1 MMRMWTLP
9 VVVLV
14 VVGTSACV
22 EVSFDTEPAAE
33 TEEPAAE
40 PSADQS
46 ADRGG
51 LTAEEAEAGF
61 RSLFDGESL
70 EHWRGF
76 RLDQVP
82 AGWAAADGVI
92 HFVPPESDDAG
103 PRADLITREQYRNFE
118 FRFDWAVTPGGN
130 SGVMFHVSE
139 DAGAS
144 WSTGP
149 EFQILDDDGHRD
161 GQRMETSAAS
171 NYALHARQGGE
182 LMPVGEFNTSA
193 LRVEGAAVTHW
204 LNGEK
209 VVEYTLRD
217 DEWKE
222 LVAASKFASM
232 PGYGMMESGH
242 IALQDHGNELRF
254 RNLRILVLPD

>member
-1 MMRMWTLP
+1 MKRMLT
-9 VVVLV
+9 VVVAMLLAI
-14 VVGTSACV
+14 GAAACV
-22 EVSFDTEPAAE
+22 EVRVGAADGAE
-33 TEEPAAE
+33 TEEAAAE
-40 PSADQS
+40 PAVPP
-46 ADRGG
+46 GE

-61 RSLFDGESL
+61 QSLFDGESL

-76 RLDQVP
+76 KLDQVP
-82 AGWAAADGVI
+82 AGWAVADGVI
-92 HFVPPESDDAG
+92 HFVPPTGDDAG
-103 PRADLITREQYRNFE
+103 PRADLMTREQYRSFE

-139 DAGAS
+139 DGGAS
-144 WSTGP
+144 YSTGP
-149 EFQILDDDGHRD
+149 EFQILDDGGHRD

-182 LMPVGEFNTSA
+182 LMPLGEFNTSA
-193 LRVEGAAVTHW
+193 LRVEGDVVTHR

-209 VVEYTLRD
+209 VVEYTLWD

-232 PGYGMMESGH
+232 PGYGMMETGH
-242 IALQDHGNELRF
+242 IALQDHGNEIWF

>member
-1 MMRMWTLP
+1 MKKMLT
-9 VVVLV
+9 VVVAMLLAFGAV
-14 VVGTSACV
+14 ACIEVRVGSADSAGNEEAV
-22 EVSFDTEPAAE
+22 AGPAAAPGE
-33 TEEPAAE
+33 LST
-40 PSADQS
+40 
-46 ADRGG
+46 
-51 LTAEEAEAGF
+51 EEAEAGF
-61 RSLFDGESL
+61 MSLFDGESL

-82 AGWAAADGVI
+82 AGWAVADGVI
-92 HFVPPESDDAG
+92 HFVPPTGDDAG
-103 PRADLITREQYRNFE
+103 PRADLMTREQYRNFE

-139 DAGAS
+139 DARAS
-144 WSTGP
+144 YSTGP
-149 EFQILDDDGHRD
+149 EFQILDDGGHRD

-182 LMPVGEFNTSA
+182 LVPVGEFNTSA

-209 VVEYTLRD
+209 VVEYTLWD

-232 PGYGMMESGH
+232 PGYGMMETGH
-242 IALQDHGNELRF
+242 IALQDHGNEIWF

>member
-1 MMRMWTLP
+1 MKTMLT
-9 VVVLV
+9 VVVAVPLV
-14 VVGTSACV
+14 IGAVACV
-22 EVSFDTEPAAE
+22 EVRVGAPDDSE
-33 TEEPAAE
+33 TEEVVAPPVAE
-40 PSADQS
+40 LNELSN
-46 ADRGG
+46 
-51 LTAEEAEAGF
+51 EETEAGF
-61 RSLFDGESL
+61 QSLFDGESL

-76 RLDQVP
+76 KLDQVP
-82 AGWAAADGVI
+82 AGWAVADGVV
-92 HFVPPESDDAG
+92 HFLPPEGDDAG
-103 PRADLITREQYRNFE
+103 PRADLLSREQYRNFE
-118 FRFDWAVTPGGN
+118 FRFDWAVTAGGN

-139 DAGAS
+139 DAPAS
-144 WSTGP
+144 FSTGP
-149 EFQILDDDGHRD
+149 EFQILDDGGHRD

-182 LMPVGEFNTSA
+182 LAPLGEFNASA

-209 VVEYTLRD
+209 VVEYTLWD

-232 PGYGMMESGH
+232 PGYGMMETGH
-242 IALQDHGNELRF
+242 IALQDHGNEIWF

>member
-1 MMRMWTLP
+1 MKTFVA
-9 VVVLV
+9 VVVATMLA
-14 VVGTSACV
+14 VGAAACV
-22 EVSFDTEPAAE
+22 EVRIGAADGGETEEAPAEPAAD
-33 TEEPAAE
+33 TGPNAL
-40 PSADQS
+40 S
-46 ADRGG
+46 
-51 LTAEEAEAGF
+51 AEEAEAGF
-61 RSLFDGESL
+61 QSLFDGESL
-70 EHWRGF
+70 DHWRGF
-76 RLDQVP
+76 KLDRVP
-82 AGWAAADGVI
+82 AGWAVADGAI
-92 HFVPPESDDAG
+92 HFVPPTGDDAG
-103 PRADLITREQYRNFE
+103 PRADLLTREQYRSFE

-139 DAGAS
+139 DARAS
-144 WSTGP
+144 YSTGP
-149 EFQILDDDGHRD
+149 EFQILDDGGHRD

-182 LMPVGEFNTSA
+182 LMPLGEFNTSA

-209 VVEYTLRD
+209 VVEYTLWD

-232 PGYGMMESGH
+232 PGYGMMETGH
-242 IALQDHGNELRF
+242 IALQDHGNEIWF

>member
-1 MMRMWTLP
+1 MKTMLT
-9 VVVLV
+9 VVVALLLALGAV
-14 VVGTSACV
+14 ACV
-22 EVSFDTEPAAE
+22 EVRVGVGDDAE
-33 TEEPAAE
+33 TEEAAADPPAAIN
-40 PSADQS
+40 Q
-46 ADRGG
+46 

-70 EHWRGF
+70 DHWRGF
-76 RLDQVP
+76 KLDHVP
-82 AGWAAADGVI
+82 AGWSVADGVV
-92 HFVPPESDDAG
+92 HFLPPEGDDAG
-103 PRADLITREQYRNFE
+103 PRADLMTREQYRNFE

-139 DAGAS
+139 DAPAS
-144 WSTGP
+144 YSTGP
-149 EFQILDDDGHRD
+149 EFQILDDGGHRD

-182 LMPVGEFNTSA
+182 LVPLGEFNTSA
-193 LRVEGAAVTHW
+193 LRVEGAVVTHW

-209 VVEYTLRD
+209 VVEYTLWD

-232 PGYGMMESGH
+232 PGYGMMETGH
-242 IALQDHGNELRF
+242 IALQDHGNEIWF

>member
-1 MMRMWTLP
+1 MKKTLTIG
-9 VVVLV
+9 VAVLLA
-14 VVGTSACV
+14 VGAGACV
-22 EVSFDTEPAAE
+22 EIRVGAGDDAE
-33 TEEPAAE
+33 TEETAAAPADPALNE
-40 PSADQS
+40 
-46 ADRGG
+46 

-61 RSLFDGESL
+61 QSLFDGESL
-70 EHWRGF
+70 DRWRGF
-76 RLDQVP
+76 KLDRVP
-82 AGWAAADGVI
+82 AGWAVADGTI
-92 HFVPPESDDAG
+92 HFVPPGDDAG
-103 PRADLITREQYRNFE
+103 PRADLLTREQYRNFE
-118 FRFDWAVTPGGN
+118 FRFDWAVTAGGN

-144 WSTGP
+144 YSTGP

-182 LMPVGEFNTSA
+182 LAPVGEFNTSA

-209 VVEYTLRD
+209 VVEYALWNE
-217 DEWKE
+217 EWKE

-232 PGYGMMESGH
+232 PGYGMMETGH
-242 IALQDHGNELRF
+242 IALQDHGNEIWF

>member
-1 MMRMWTLP
+1 MKTMSTVVAATL
-9 VVVLV
+9 LAALAA
-14 VVGTSACV
+14 SCV
-22 EVSFDTEPAAE
+22 EVRVGG
-33 TEEPAAE
+33 
-40 PSADQS
+40 AD
-46 ADRGG
+46 G
-51 LTAEEAEAGF
+51 AEAGESEAGPPAALDGPESEVGEVEAGF
-61 RSLFDGESL
+61 QSLFDGESL
-70 EHWRGF
+70 DHWRGF
-76 RLDQVP
+76 KLDQAP

-92 HFVPPESDDAG
+92 HFVPPDGDEAG
-103 PRADLITREQYRNFE
+103 PRADLITREQYRSFE
-118 FRFDWAVTPGGN
+118 FRFEWAVTAGGN

-144 WSTGP
+144 YSTGP
-149 EFQILDDDGHRD
+149 EFQILDDGGHRD

-171 NYALHARQGGE
+171 NYALHARNGGE
-182 LMPVGEFNTSA
+182 LMPLGEFNTSA

-217 DEWKE
+217 DAWKE

-232 PGYGMMESGH
+232 PGYGMMETGH
-242 IALQDHGNELRF
+242 IALQDHGNEIWF

>member
-1 MMRMWTLP
+1 MKRMLTVIVAML
-9 VVVLV
+9 LA
-14 VVGTSACV
+14 VGAAACV
-22 EVSFDTEPAAE
+22 EVRVGAADGAE
-33 TEEPAAE
+33 TEEAAAE
-40 PSADQS
+40 PAAAPGELAAD
-46 ADRGG
+46 
-51 LTAEEAEAGF
+51 EAEAGF
-61 RSLFDGESL
+61 QSLFDGESL

-76 RLDQVP
+76 KLDRAP
-82 AGWAAADGVI
+82 AGWAVADGVI
-92 HFVPPESDDAG
+92 HFVPPTGDDAG
-103 PRADLITREQYRNFE
+103 PRADLMTREQYRSFE

-139 DAGAS
+139 DGGAS
-144 WSTGP
+144 YSTGP
-149 EFQILDDDGHRD
+149 EFQILDDGGHRD

-182 LMPVGEFNTSA
+182 LMPLGEFNTSA
-193 LRVEGAAVTHW
+193 LRVEGDAVTHW

-232 PGYGMMESGH
+232 PGYGMMETGH
-242 IALQDHGNELRF
+242 IALQDHGNEIWF

>member
-1 MMRMWTLP
+1 MKTKMTVIVATL
-9 VVVLV
+9 LTI
-14 VVGTSACV
+14 GAAACV
-22 EVSFDTEPAAE
+22 EIRVGDADGADTEDAAAGPAEAE
-33 TEEPAAE
+33 GSP
-40 PSADQS
+40 
-46 ADRGG
+46 G
-51 LTAEEAEAGF
+51 AEEDEPGF
-61 RSLFDGESL
+61 QSLFDGESL

-76 RLDQVP
+76 RLDQLP
-82 AGWAAADGVI
+82 AGWAADGVI
-92 HFVPPESDDAG
+92 HFVPPEGDAAG
-103 PRADLITREQYRNFE
+103 PRADLMTREQYRNFE

-139 DAGAS
+139 DGGAS
-144 WSTGP
+144 YSTGP
-149 EFQILDDDGHRD
+149 EFQILDDGGHRD

-171 NYALHARQGGE
+171 NYALHAREGGE
-182 LMPVGEFNTSA
+182 LMPLGEFNSSA

-209 VVEYTLRD
+209 VVEYTLWD

-232 PGYGMMESGH
+232 PDYGMMETGH
-242 IALQDHGNELRF
+242 IALQDHGNEIWF

>member
-1 MMRMWTLP
+1 MRWIALLA
-9 VVVLV
+9 LV
-14 VVGTSACV
+14 AAILSFGCRISVGSGESAS
-22 EVSFDTEPAAE
+22 ETEEEAAEPAAE
-33 TEEPAAE
+33 LNQL
-40 PSADQS
+40 S
-46 ADRGG
+46 
-51 LTAEEAEAGF
+51 AEEAEAGF
-61 RSLFDGESL
+61 MLLFDGASL

-76 RLDQVP
+76 KLDDVP

-92 HFVPPESDDAG
+92 HFVPPGGDDAG
-103 PRADLITREQYRNFE
+103 PRADLMTRAPYRSFE

-130 SGVMFHVSE
+130 SGVMFHVAE
-139 DAGAS
+139 DAPAS
-144 WSTGP
+144 YSTGP
-149 EFQILDDDGHRD
+149 EFQILDDGGHRD

-182 LMPVGEFNTSA
+182 LMPLGEFNTSA
-193 LRVEGAAVTHW
+193 LRVEGAAVSHW

-209 VVEYTLRD
+209 VVEYMLWD

-232 PGYGMMESGH
+232 PGYGMMETGH
-242 IALQDHGNELRF
+242 IALQDHGNEIWF